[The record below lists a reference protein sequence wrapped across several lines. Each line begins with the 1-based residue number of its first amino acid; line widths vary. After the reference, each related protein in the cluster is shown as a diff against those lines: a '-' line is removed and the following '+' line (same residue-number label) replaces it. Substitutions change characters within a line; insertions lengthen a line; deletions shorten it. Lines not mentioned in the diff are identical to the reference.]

1 MLMHP
6 NIDPV
11 AFSVGPISVHWYG
24 IMYLL
29 AFATAWWLALQRAKR
44 PDSPLAPKQIEDLI
58 VYGALGV
65 VLGGRFGYVFFY
77 NFETW
82 LQDPLWL
89 FRIWEGGMS
98 FHGGLLGV
106 VVANVIYC
114 RRIGIKFPELMD
126 FVAVIVAPGLG
137 FGRLGNFI
145 GQELWGRPT
154 DVAWGMVFQKDP
166 EALVRHPS
174 QLYQAFLEGIVLFAI
189 VYWFARKPRPRLA
202 ISALFVMVYGICRF
216 GVEFVREP
224 DAHIQELIFGWMTR
238 GQLLT
243 IPMILIGLGVFIW
256 AYTRGFGVAP
266 ALKQSNNSS
275 SKKEHKKVVKKN
287 NSSKQ
292 KEDKLPSKTT
302 KKDEAVEKNEVTK
315 PPMEKAAIKQ
325 TVKKKTIKKKDAE
338 KKAIE
343 KKTRPKKTGAK
354 KETAKKTTNTKKST
368 SPKS

>member
-6 NIDPV
+6 NFDPV
-11 AFSVGPISVHWYG
+11 AFSVGPVSVHWYG

-29 AFATAWWLALQRAKR
+29 AFATAWGLALQRAKR
-44 PDSPLAPKQIEDLI
+44 PDSPLQAKQVEDLI

-65 VLGGRFGYVFFY
+65 VLGGRIGYVFFY

-89 FRIWEGGMS
+89 FRVWEGGMS

-106 VVANVIYC
+106 VVANVLYC
-114 RRIGIKFPELMD
+114 RRIGIQFPELMD

-145 GQELWGRPT
+145 GQELWGRET

-216 GVEFVREP
+216 AVEFVREP
-224 DAHIQELIFGWMTR
+224 DAHLQDLTFGWMTR
-238 GQLLT
+238 GQILT
-243 IPMILIGLGVFIW
+243 IPMILIGLGVLIW
-256 AYTRGFGVAP
+256 AYTKTFGPVPVPNKPNKKTA
-266 ALKQSNNSS
+266 AKKSTK
-275 SKKEHKKVVKKN
+275 SKKQETKIAK
-287 NSSKQ
+287 SEAPESKPLENT
-292 KEDKLPSKTT
+292 KEVLGSDEVSTEKEKSGSKTASKKTT
-302 KKDEAVEKNEVTK
+302 KSKAPAKK
-315 PPMEKAAIKQ
+315 KAA
-325 TVKKKTIKKKDAE
+325 VKKASTK
-338 KKAIE
+338 
-343 KKTRPKKTGAK
+343 AK
-354 KETAKKTTNTKKST
+354 KPAAKKTASKAKKSKD
-368 SPKS
+368 S

>member
-174 QLYQAFLEGIVLFAI
+174 QLYQAFLEGVVLFVI

-202 ISALFVMVYGICRF
+202 ISALFVTVYGICRF

-256 AYTRGFGVAP
+256 AYTKGFGVAP
-266 ALKQSNNSS
+266 VPKRSNS
-275 SKKEHKKVVKKN
+275 SKKEHKKASKN
-287 NSSKQ
+287 NNGGKQ
-292 KEDKLPSKTT
+292 KEDKLLSDTT
-302 KKDEAVEKNEVTK
+302 KKYEIVEKNEAVK
-315 PPMEKAAIKQ
+315 PPEKKAAKKK
-325 TVKKKTIKKKDAE
+325 TVKKKKSEKKMIE
-338 KKAIE
+338 KKA
-343 KKTRPKKTGAK
+343 KPKTTSVK
-354 KETAKKTTNTKKST
+354 KETAKKTTNTKKPT
-368 SPKS
+368 SPKL